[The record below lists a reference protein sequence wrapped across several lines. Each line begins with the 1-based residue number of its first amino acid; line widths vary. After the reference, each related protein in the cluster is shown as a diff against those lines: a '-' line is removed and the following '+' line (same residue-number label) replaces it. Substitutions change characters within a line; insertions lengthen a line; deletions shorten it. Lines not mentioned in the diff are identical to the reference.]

1 MKNSLLFK
9 LILFV
14 FLISV
19 FSGCDL
25 DDDNKVPEDNY
36 IVDFVKHKTYTV
48 EQIKTSLSLYA
59 FIYPELQVIID
70 NLKHGV
76 EVYKI
81 TYKTKF
87 DGKEIIASGLVAV
100 PLTSGSYA
108 ILSYQNGTN
117 TQNSNAPSVS
127 PDYEMYQLIEFVAS
141 TGFIVSVPDYL
152 GFGAS
157 STMFHPYYDKKS
169 TVESVTDMLWA
180 VKELANNYLQVVP
193 KNDLYVMGYSQGGWS
208 TLQLHKYI
216 EENYSSEFNLKA
228 SACGAGGY
236 DVRFINDYILEQT
249 EYPMPYYI
257 GYMINSFVKLGD
269 VTNPTTDIFKSPY
282 SERILKLYDGKNS
295 GDDINAQLTT
305 KIADLFT
312 ADYRSSVNTNVKF
325 ASVVSTLSKNSIAAW
340 KTNIPT
346 MILHGTADNYVPYKG
361 SENLY
366 NDFLAKGVSAG
377 KVTFVPIPGA
387 DHGSAIIPSGVASLK
402 WFIGLNK

>member
-1 MKNSLLFK
+1 
-9 LILFV
+9 V
-14 FLISV
+14 
-19 FSGCDL
+19 
-25 DDDNKVPEDNY
+25 
-36 IVDFVKHKTYTV
+36 
-48 EQIKTSLSLYA
+48 A
-59 FIYPELQVIID
+59 IYPELKVITD
-70 NLKHGV
+70 NLKYGV

-87 DGKEIIASGLVAV
+87 DGKEVIASGMVAI
-100 PLTSGSYA
+100 PTTSGSYS

-117 TQNSNAPSVS
+117 TQNSNAPSVN

-141 TGFIVSVPDYL
+141 TGFIISMPDYL

-157 STMFHPYYDKKS
+157 SGMFHPYYDKKS
-169 TVESVTDMLWA
+169 TVESITDMLWA
-180 VKELANNYLQVVP
+180 VKEMANNYMQVVP
-193 KNDLYVMGYSQGGWS
+193 KNDLYIMGYSQGGWS
-208 TLQLHKYI
+208 TLQLQKYI
-216 EENYSSEFNLKA
+216 EENYMSEFNLKA

-249 EYPMPYYI
+249 DYPMPYYI

-295 GDDINAQLTT
+295 GDAINAQLTT

-312 ADYRSSVNTNVKF
+312 AEYRSSVNTNVKF

-366 NDFLAKGVSAG
+366 KDFLAKGVSAST
-377 KVTFVPIPGA
+377 VTFIPIPGA
-387 DHGSAIIPSGVASLK
+387 DHGTGVIPSGVASLT